1 MKLGKWTLLVSCL
14 CVASA
19 VNAQVGKKVVQAVV
33 SDAAKEGTVVM
44 AETVGKTVAPAV
56 MGGVVPGVFEDV
68 MSGTRSVVTGPIV
81 STPAPTP
88 VVPSIYNTPSYS
100 SAVSNISRGSLER
113 KVASQMAKAKPS
125 YISLAKFVETTFKEI
140 PLLDYGH
147 RPSGLTWKTEWR
159 EDFINNSL
167 KPELAPEGN
176 EYFDCYVELRNTL
189 ESFFDEVGFNL
200 KQQRWN
206 YEKSLFTPQE
216 ALQLAQSAELK
227 QAAVNDFINSVLRPG
242 HQITVFTRA
251 AEDLGKLA
259 TALKALAGE
268 PTASGKY
275 VKLEDPSLL
284 KYVDQGQAVTLHKF
298 SLTIDGLPLLAYV
311 RDSSN
316 SFWQTPRE
324 DVFESVAVKPEFAGK
339 SKELYNRY
347 VELKE
352 RLQTVLSDDTAFIHW
367 QREGQSEKIFRA
379 ASLVK
384 GKMPQ
389 EMSKKEFLT
398 SFLQERIN
406 KITTLQTE
414 ATELQQFLNDDMFS
428 LSMTTKNLGSLKDY
442 YEQILNN
449 LSSKNY

>member
-33 SDAAKEGTVVM
+33 SNAAKEGTVVM

-68 MSGTRSVVTGPIV
+68 MGGTRSVVTGPIV

-100 SAVSNISRGSLER
+100 SAVSSISRGPLKREI
-113 KVASQMAKAKPS
+113 ASKMAKAKPS
-125 YISLAKFVETTFKEI
+125 YISLAKFVETTFKNI
-140 PLLDYGH
+140 PLLNYGH
-147 RPSGLTWKTEWR
+147 RPSGLTWKTEWK
-159 EDFINNSL
+159 EDFIKHSL

-176 EYFDCYVELRNTL
+176 GYYTGYRELLENI

-216 ALQLAQSAELK
+216 ALELAQSAELK
-227 QAAVNDFINSVLRPG
+227 QAAVNDFINSVLRPD

-284 KYVDQGQAVTLHKF
+284 KYVAQDKALTLHKF
-298 SLTIDGLPLLAYV
+298 SIGIHGLPLLTYV
-311 RDSSN
+311 RNPSD

-324 DVFESVAVKPEFAGK
+324 DIFAVSAVKPEFADK

-352 RLQTVLSDDTAFIHW
+352 RLYTVLSDDTFFVHDQI
-367 QREGQSEKIFRA
+367 EGQSERIFPSA
-379 ASLVK
+379 EFVK
-384 GKMPQ
+384 GKMPK

-398 SFLQERIN
+398 SFLKERIE
-406 KITTLQTE
+406 KVTTLQTE
-414 ATELQQFLNDDMFS
+414 AMELQQYLSDDMFS
-428 LSMTTKNLGSLKDY
+428 LSMTTNNLGSLKDY

>member
-44 AETVGKTVAPAV
+44 AETVGKKVAPAV
-56 MGGVVPGVFEDV
+56 MSGVPEVVNMADV

-81 STPAPTP
+81 STPGP
-88 VVPSIYNTPSYS
+88 VMPSIYNTPSYS
-100 SAVSNISRGSLER
+100 STVSNISRGPLER
-113 KVASQMAKAKPS
+113 EIASQMAKAKPS
-125 YISLAKFVETTFKEI
+125 YISLAKFVETTFKDI
-140 PLLDYGH
+140 PLLNYGH
-147 RPSGLTWKTEWR
+147 RSSGVTWKIEWK

-200 KQQRWN
+200 KQQHWN

-216 ALQLAQSAELK
+216 ALELAQSAELK
-227 QAAVNDFINSVLRPG
+227 QAAVNDFINSVLRSD
-242 HQITVFTRA
+242 HQITVFTHA

-284 KYVDQGQAVTLHKF
+284 KYVAQDKALTLHKF
-298 SLTIDGLPLLAYV
+298 SIGIHGLPLLTYV
-311 RDSSN
+311 RNPSD

-324 DVFESVAVKPEFAGK
+324 DVFESVAVKPEFADK

-352 RLQTVLSDDTAFIHW
+352 RLQTVLSDDTAFIRW
-367 QREGQSEKIFRA
+367 QIEDQSEKIFRA

-428 LSMTTKNLGSLKDY
+428 LSMTTNNLGSLKDY